1 MVICNCG
8 QLVGTMWAVALP
20 QVLYLGAMALLLTL
34 IVLLALGGVMYAMYK
49 GRSAWG
55 PALGGLA
62 TGDPDSLNTRLQAER
77 AVPRP
82 PWPIDEHGNPIEG
95 DENSYS

>member
-1 MVICNCG
+1 
-8 QLVGTMWAVALP
+8 
-20 QVLYLGAMALLLTL
+20 MALLLTM
-34 IVLLALGGVMYAMYK
+34 IVLVILGGVMYAMYR

-95 DENSYS
+95 DENRHS